1 MAASRPT
8 AAHLAHVAALEEQ
21 RQPRQSK
28 AVRALPSTSRLTMA
42 TAAHKANKEALL
54 AQQGQIRDENDPF
67 WEQRGDKASSYKG
80 KTFDMSHVKGAPR
93 AFTASAIMNQR
104 QRVLCGKEKLE
115 YERQIIEEGN
125 RKRKQRDQARQRK
138 EEEEGINQAP
148 PDPVIVP
155 APAPSPALAP
165 APAPAPAR
173 RVSLIPT
180 PNRGPAQRRLDRST
194 ALDHNPSTN
203 PSLLPL
209 SAQHEQDEEEDEARS
224 LPQAQGQA
232 PEGGDGGEY
241 LLPSQVV
248 EDIEREIRGFYLS
261 PTPRSAPAP
270 FMLASPSP
278 SSSPGPHEQRE
289 EQREDGSCWSPASP
303 TRPRSLP
310 LPQPQPQPQPEGAQE
325 GDGEAL
331 GVFIAFSSSSSSSSS
346 CSSSFVAAATPE
358 HPSRT
363 PPPEP
368 PLRQPG
374 LTPSA
379 PGSGR
384 TRTPTSVTHKRASP
398 RSSNSS
404 RTRAKRAADD
414 DRYFVSANAS
424 LGKAVDSR
432 P

>member
-165 APAPAPAR
+165 APAPAR

-270 FMLASPSP
+270 FMLASPS
-278 SSSPGPHEQRE
+278 SSPGPHEQRE

-310 LPQPQPQPQPEGAQE
+310 LPQPQPQPEGAQE